1 MTTFDKREKAEE
13 KKFALSSEAAFKVNA
28 RRNKLLGLWVA
39 ELLGLHGTE
48 AEAYAKT
55 VVMADFDE
63 PGHEDVIRKVTG
75 DLKAKGVTTSEDDI
89 RRKFDSVARV
99 AHEQVEAEAA
109 KN

>member
-39 ELLGLHGTE
+39 ELLGLSGAD
-48 AEAYAKT
+48 AETYAKA

-75 DLKAKGVTTSEDDI
+75 DLKAKGILTAEE
-89 RRKFDSVARV
+89 FDAKK
-99 AHEQVEAEAA
+99 AELLKKIA
-109 KN
+109 